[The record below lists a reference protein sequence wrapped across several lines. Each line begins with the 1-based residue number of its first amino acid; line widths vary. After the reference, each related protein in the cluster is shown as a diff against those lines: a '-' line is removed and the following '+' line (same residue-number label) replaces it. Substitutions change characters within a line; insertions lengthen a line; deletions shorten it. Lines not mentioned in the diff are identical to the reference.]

1 MWCGPCVYATHKIQT
16 HTSPIA
22 WKTLGTSLLFQ
33 RFQRVNL
40 NLCHANC
47 TKRSAYKDVVFIH
60 VSHPSTFSC
69 HKLPPVS
76 RCFSA
81 NITALARVNT
91 TCPGSMDARMSNW
104 VNGQASSAW
113 QTENNEF
120 GNLKNI
126 FTSSTREQT
135 FLGILMFLGL
145 IYIYNCVYIYKPV
158 RKHHMKSQKLVMHKA
173 VWVSKPLTRQVH
185 LVPPQSSNISKKSR
199 MHVFLEE
206 SVWKTIR
213 TRVSRLSSRTVN
225 SKVQNRPRWPRQS
238 WKFISIWGHVDGSI
252 LIYSIFWGDGPRW
265 ISAILLQKPGFRSD
279 KSGQKPHRA
288 PQTSLGWKETWKM
301 ARGYTTRIPH

>member
-1 MWCGPCVYATHKIQT
+1 MLSTVPVSGWKAVLLRRWLNSGRVCNPAPSWLQRPLALTKPLFVSKWHWRVAKNKALLHPGKLFGCLRMWTPKDRWLSFNLMARRWFLVVVQVIRADPKTPTLTPLKFQEPCGAALVSMLGARYKPTHPQ
-16 HTSPIA
+16 HWIA

-40 NLCHANC
+40 NLCHANY

-145 IYIYNCVYIYKPV
+145 IYIYI
-158 RKHHMKSQKLVMHKA
+158 
-173 VWVSKPLTRQVH
+173 
-185 LVPPQSSNISKKSR
+185 
-199 MHVFLEE
+199 
-206 SVWKTIR
+206 
-213 TRVSRLSSRTVN
+213 
-225 SKVQNRPRWPRQS
+225 
-238 WKFISIWGHVDGSI
+238 
-252 LIYSIFWGDGPRW
+252 
-265 ISAILLQKPGFRSD
+265 
-279 KSGQKPHRA
+279 
-288 PQTSLGWKETWKM
+288 
-301 ARGYTTRIPH
+301 